1 MSGYERMCTC
11 MHNVRQWHCSSQ
23 EISFSTSLHTY
34 DCTYSLCVHTLLLFL
49 VCEWTPQESSKSCR
63 AGTWLRCARSKFEK
77 EAWLLDVWCCSVF
90 FFFLSFFFFV
100 QRLIVSS
107 LYSSGKVV
115 RVFEE
120 SLLTNV
126 DDHSGKV
133 VLLHPNNLPGVFERR
148 SKEKVA

>member
-1 MSGYERMCTC
+1 MCTC
-11 MHNVRQWHCSSQ
+11 MHNVRLWHCSSQ

-34 DCTYSLCVHTLLLFL
+34 NCTYSLCVHTLLLFL
-49 VCEWTPQESSKSCR
+49 VHEWSPPESSSSRR

-77 EAWLLDVWCCSVF
+77 EAGFLDVWCCSVF
-90 FFFLSFFFFV
+90 FFFFVSFLFFFFV

-120 SLLTNV
+120 SSLGNV